1 MTTPAVTAVY
11 VRAEDL
17 ARIEVRDGTAWFVP
31 PHGEAY
37 RLAQADER
45 FDAAAQAAGWRRG
58 ERAGEASA
66 KVRVS
71 E

>member
-1 MTTPAVTAVY
+1 VSAPAVTAVY

-17 ARIEVRDGTAWFVP
+17 ARIEVRCGIAWFIP
-31 PHGEAY
+31 PHGKAY

-45 FDAAAQAAGWRRG
+45 FDGAALAAGWRRG